1 MTTAT
6 ETSSGYSMFR
16 SAWLRWGLLALIQ
29 LGLIS
34 IPLFDRL
41 DVQHSGN
48 TVSLAVV
55 PVDPRDLLRGDYVV
69 INLAIGTI
77 SKTVPGAD
85 QLQSGDRVFVGL
97 TSGGSGTAGS
107 GAAEPVLIARERSE
121 AGDLAIAGTIRTVLD
136 DEIRVDYGID
146 AFFLPEGE
154 GLEIERMDRS
164 RILLEV
170 SLAEDGRSLPVNLLV
185 DGKAFRSDAIF

>member
-1 MTTAT
+1 M
-6 ETSSGYSMFR
+6 
-16 SAWLRWGLLALIQ
+16 RWALLALIQ
-29 LGLIS
+29 LGLLS

-41 DVQHSGN
+41 SVQHSG
-48 TVSLAVV
+48 TAVPLAVV

-85 QLQSGDRVFVGL
+85 KFRSGDRVFVGL
-97 TSGGSGTAGS
+97 KSEGA
-107 GAAEPVLIARERSE
+107 GAAVPVLIARERAE
-121 AGDLAIAGTIRTVLD
+121 AGDLAIAGTVRSVLE

-170 SLAEDGRSLPVNLLV
+170 AVTEDGRSLPVNLLV

>member
-1 MTTAT
+1 MSTAT
-6 ETSSGYSMFR
+6 ATLSSQPR
-16 SAWLRWGLLALIQ
+16 SRSQWLRWALLALIQ

-34 IPLFDRL
+34 IPLVDRL
-41 DVQHSGN
+41 TVQHSG
-48 TVSLAVV
+48 TAVPLAVV

-69 INLAIGTI
+69 INLAIGTL

-85 QLQSGDRVFVGL
+85 KVQSGDSIFVGL
-97 TSGGSGTAGS
+97 KSEGT
-107 GAAEPVLIARERSE
+107 GAAMPVLIAKERAE
-121 AGDLAIAGTIRTVLD
+121 AGDLAIAGTVRAVFE

-170 SLAEDGRSLPVNLLV
+170 AVTEDGRSLPVNLLV
-185 DGKAFRSDAIF
+185 DGKVFRSDAIF

>member
-1 MTTAT
+1 MSSSAA
-6 ETSSGYSMFR
+6 TSSSQSQSR
-16 SAWLRWGLLALIQ
+16 KQWLRWALLALIQ
-29 LGLIS
+29 LGLLS

-41 DVQHSGN
+41 SVQHSG
-48 TVSLAVV
+48 TAVPLAVV

-85 QLQSGDRVFVGL
+85 KFRSADRVFVGL
-97 TSGGSGTAGS
+97 KSEVA
-107 GAAEPVLIARERSE
+107 GAAVPVLIARERAE
-121 AGDLAIAGTIRTVLD
+121 AGDLAIAGTVRSVLE

-170 SLAEDGRSLPVNLLV
+170 AVTEDGRSLPVNLLV

>member
-6 ETSSGYSMFR
+6 ATPVSKPQSR
-16 SAWLRWGLLALIQ
+16 APWLLWGLLALIQ

-41 DVQHSGN
+41 DVQHSGSA
-48 TVSLAVV
+48 VSLAVV

-77 SKTVPGAD
+77 SRTVPGAD
-85 QLQSGDRVFVGL
+85 KVQSGDSIFVGL
-97 TSGGSGTAGS
+97 KSEGT
-107 GAAEPVLIARERSE
+107 GAAVPVLIAKERAD
-121 AGDLAIAGTIRTVLD
+121 AGDLAIAGTVRSVLG

-154 GLEIERMDRS
+154 GLEIERMDTS
-164 RILLEV
+164 RILLEI
-170 SLAEDGRSLPVNLLV
+170 SLTEDGRSLPVNLLV
-185 DGKAFRSDAIF
+185 DGKAIRSDAIF